1 MKKLL
6 FTLTFFCLAY
16 YAQAQTGTT
25 LEEYNYCTKGYKVQ
39 IESGLDMKRGYSIG
53 QVQELPKYKTASVA
67 FIELYRFGE
76 NPNEAGQLA
85 ATIMRVTTGTGTKYL
100 CIPNKMA
107 DNELWLKYFN
117 DFDNAYFSTT
127 DKTGIIYATSLYFSK
142 YKN

>member
-25 LEEYNYCTKGYKVQ
+25 LEEYNYCIKGYKVQ
-39 IESGLDMKRGYSIG
+39 IESGLDMKRGYFIG
-53 QVQELPKYKTASVA
+53 QEKTLPKYKTATVS
-67 FIELYRFGE
+67 FIELYRE
-76 NPNEAGQLA
+76 DPSPNLA
-85 ATIMRVTTGTGTKYL
+85 ATIVRITTGAGTKYL

-107 DNELWLKYFN
+107 NNELWLKYFE

-127 DKTGIIYATSLYFSK
+127 DKTGIIYAISLYFSK